1 MDLLI
6 HIDLIFVITTIFYY
20 SISNT
25 QYAVQT
31 QAQKYTPKTFEFTTS
46 NSKDS
51 DSQTWKSYHR
61 ITSKTCLKLEDF
73 V

>member
-6 HIDLIFVITTIFYY
+6 PIDLTFVITTIFYY

-31 QAQKYTPKTFEFTTS
+31 QVQKYTPKTFEFTTS

-51 DSQTWKSYHR
+51 DRQT
-61 ITSKTCLKLEDF
+61 
-73 V
+73 